1 MAVKLRSRRNNKGF
15 EEIQNR
21 KPFVYTHSCKVPN
34 LNMMRLS
41 MQSTASFLLA
51 GAFAVLAACVPAAAG
66 PALLVEPSTGLVLYA
81 EDADLPWRPASLT
94 KLMTA
99 YLTFEAIR
107 DGKLSPEDTVTST
120 QHAQSQPP
128 SKLGLPLGGQLKVDL
143 AVKALIVRSA
153 NDVAVM
159 LADKIGGSE
168 ENFVDLMNKTAKRL
182 GMTNT
187 HFVNPNGLPM
197 FIAENVEGPDQSV
210 TTARDMAILASMILK
225 EFPQYAEI
233 FAMTEVKIGNRM
245 VTTHNGLLKSYDGAD
260 GMKTGFICAAGYNVV
275 ASATRNGRQLV
286 AVVLGE
292 NSGSARTI
300 RAAGLF
306 EHGFEIYPWKAVLAP
321 TLATW
326 PVATP
331 EGAKAP
337 DLRNIVCRGGRL
349 ARLKGKRPKL
359 KPGHR
364 SAGAGKPRTKKRPKP
379 HAALAVPAL
388 GFG

>member
-1 MAVKLRSRRNNKGF
+1 MQVSMFKIVRS
-15 EEIQNR
+15 
-21 KPFVYTHSCKVPN
+21 
-34 LNMMRLS
+34 
-41 MQSTASFLLA
+41 LLA
-51 GAFAVLAACVPAAAG
+51 GFAAFLICLQQAHAG
-66 PALLVEPSTGLVLYA
+66 PALLTEPSTGLVLYA
-81 EDADLPWRPASLT
+81 EDADQPWRPASLT

-107 DGKLSPEDTVTST
+107 DGKLSPEDLVTSSKLS
-120 QHAQSQPP
+120 QSQPP
-128 SKLGLPLGGQLKVDL
+128 SKLGLPLGGQINVDL
-143 AVKALIVRSA
+143 AIKALIVKSA
-153 NDVAVM
+153 NDVAIM
-159 LADKIGGSE
+159 LAEKIGGTS
-168 ENFVDLMNKTAKRL
+168 ENFVEMMNKTAKRL

-187 HFVNPNGLPM
+187 HFVNPNGLPV
-197 FIAENVEGPDQSV
+197 FSAENVEAPEQAV
-210 TTARDMAILASMILK
+210 TTARDMALLANMILK
-225 EFPQYAEI
+225 EFPQYADI
-233 FAMTEVKIGNRM
+233 FAMTEVRIGNRI

-292 NSGSARTI
+292 NSGAARTI

-337 DLRNIVCRGGRL
+337 DMRSIVCSGRKL
-349 ARLKGKRPKL
+349 TKTAKKQLQKGKRPLL

-364 SAGAGKPRTKKRPKP
+364 SPAAGNRKRTTR
-379 HAALAVPAL
+379 
-388 GFG
+388 G

>member
-1 MAVKLRSRRNNKGF
+1 
-15 EEIQNR
+15 
-21 KPFVYTHSCKVPN
+21 
-34 LNMMRLS
+34 MMRLS
-41 MQSTASFLLA
+41 TGAPSLKPVPRHKPMQSTARFFFAAAL
-51 GAFAVLAACVPAAAG
+51 AVLGGVLPAAAG

-107 DGKLSPEDTVTST
+107 DGKLSPEDTVTCT

-128 SKLGLPLGGQLKVDL
+128 SRLGMPIGGQLKVDL
-143 AVKALIVRSA
+143 AIKALIVKSA

-197 FIAENVEGPDQSV
+197 FVAENVEAPDQSV

-225 EFPQYAEI
+225 EFPQYAEV

-245 VTTHNGLLKSYDGAD
+245 VTGHNGLLKSYEGAD

-292 NSGSARTI
+292 NSGAARTI

-331 EGAKAP
+331 GGAKAP
-337 DLRNIVCRGGRL
+337 DLRNIVCNGGRL
-349 ARLKGKRPKL
+349 AKMKRGKRPKL

-364 SAGAGKPRTKKRPKP
+364 SPAAGKPRTGKRPKP
-379 HAALAVPAL
+379 KAATAIPPAKR
-388 GFG
+388 G

>member
-1 MAVKLRSRRNNKGF
+1 M
-15 EEIQNR
+15 
-21 KPFVYTHSCKVPN
+21 
-34 LNMMRLS
+34 
-41 MQSTASFLLA
+41 
-51 GAFAVLAACVPAAAG
+51 
-66 PALLVEPSTGLVLYA
+66 EPSTGLVLYA

-107 DGKLSPEDTVTST
+107 DGKLSPEDTVTYT
-120 QHAQSQPP
+120 QNAQNQPP
-128 SKLGLPLGGQLKVDL
+128 SRLGMAVGAQLKVGL
-143 AVKALIVRSA
+143 AVKALIVKSA

-168 ENFVDLMNKTAKRL
+168 AGFVELMNKTAKRL

-187 HFVNPNGLPM
+187 RFVNPNGLPM
-197 FIAENVEGPDQSV
+197 FIAENVEAPDQSI
-210 TTARDMAILASMILK
+210 TTARDMAILASMILR
-225 EFPQYAEI
+225 EFPQYAEV
-233 FAMTEVKIGNRM
+233 FSMTEVRIGNKI

-260 GMKTGFICAAGYNVV
+260 GMKTGFICASGYNIV

-292 NSGSARTI
+292 NSGAARTI

-321 TLATW
+321 TLATF
-326 PVATP
+326 PVAVP
-331 EGAKAP
+331 EGAKPA
-337 DLRNIVCRGGRL
+337 DMRGIVCNGGRF
-349 ARLKGKRPKL
+349 AKKAGKGKRPHL

-364 SAGAGKPRTKKRPKP
+364 SPGAGKPGRRRRPR
-379 HAALAVPAL
+379 ADASPAPVAQV
-388 GFG
+388 G

>member
-1 MAVKLRSRRNNKGF
+1 MNSLPACPPK
-15 EEIQNR
+15 
-21 KPFVYTHSCKVPN
+21 KVPN
-34 LNMMRLS
+34 SDMIRLS
-41 MQSTASFLLA
+41 PGAPSLKPTPRHKPVLSAALYLLA
-51 GAFAVLAACVPAAAG
+51 GALAVLAAYSPAAAG
-66 PALLVEPSTGLVLYA
+66 PALLVEPSSGLVLYA

-107 DGKLSPEDTVTST
+107 DGRLSPEDTVTCT

-128 SKLGLPLGGQLKVDL
+128 SRLGMPVGGQLKVDL
-143 AVKALIVRSA
+143 AVKALIVKSA

-233 FAMTEVKIGNRM
+233 FALTEVKIGNRM
-245 VTTHNGLLKSYDGAD
+245 VTTHKGLLRSYDGAD

-292 NSGSARTI
+292 NSGAARTI

-337 DLRNIVCRGGRL
+337 DLRNIVCSGGRL
-349 ARLKGKRPKL
+349 AKGKMGKRPKL

-364 SAGAGKPRTKKRPKP
+364 SPGAGKPGRRRRP
-379 HAALAVPAL
+379 HSNAALAASPAKV
-388 GFG
+388 G

>member
-1 MAVKLRSRRNNKGF
+1 MRSVGRF
-15 EEIQNR
+15 
-21 KPFVYTHSCKVPN
+21 F
-34 LNMMRLS
+34 
-41 MQSTASFLLA
+41 LA
-51 GAFAVLAACVPAAAG
+51 GALAILVAAKPAAAG
-66 PALLVEPSTGLVLYA
+66 PALLMEPATGLVLYA

-99 YLTFEAIR
+99 YLTFVAIR
-107 DGKLSPEDTVTST
+107 DGKLSPEDTVTCT
-120 QHAQSQPP
+120 QEAQNQPP
-128 SKLGLPLGGQLKVDL
+128 SRLGMPVGGQLKVDL
-143 AVKALIVRSA
+143 AVKALIVKSA

-159 LADKIGGSE
+159 LADKIGGSQA
-168 ENFVDLMNKTAKRL
+168 NFVELMNQTAKRL

-210 TTARDMAILASMILK
+210 TTARDMAILASMILR

-260 GMKTGFICAAGYNVV
+260 GMKTGFICAAGYNIV
-275 ASATRNGRQLV
+275 ASATRDGRQLV

-292 NSGSARTI
+292 NSGAARTI

-321 TLATW
+321 TMATW

-337 DLRNIVCRGGRL
+337 DLRNIVCGGGRF
-349 ARLKGKRPKL
+349 AKTAKKGGKRPRL

-364 SAGAGKPRTKKRPKP
+364 SPGAGRAGRRKPRP
-379 HAALAVPAL
+379 HASVSPAAPRAKL
-388 GFG
+388 G